1 MVIVIGWVFSTVS
14 PESRRYVANG
24 LLYCSCCQL
33 FMTVC
38 TKSSF
43 MHRLGAT
50 TDDPDAFISGEVVK
64 EDVLTDDDA
73 ITELNPVVKGVI
85 LLHCGWSVIASEQAV
100 AAAVR

>member
-1 MVIVIGWVFSTVS
+1 M
-14 PESRRYVANG
+14 
-24 LLYCSCCQL
+24 
-33 FMTVC
+33 
-38 TKSSF
+38 
-43 MHRLGAT
+43 
-50 TDDPDAFISGEVVK
+50 FISGEVVK